1 VRIGVVTFP
10 GTLDDGDAA
19 RAVRLAGGTPVAL
32 WHASDDVGGVDAVV
46 LPGGFSYG
54 DYLRCGAIA
63 ALAPVMSAVVEA
75 SGVGYAVQATPSTLA
90 GLREGVEVL
99 LHTSLVV
106 REDSMTLF
114 GFADRDERE
123 VFEVLQSVSGVGPR
137 LALAMLATL
146 APDALRRAVA
156 CGDVAALQR
165 VPGIGKKGAQRL
177 VLELGAKLGPERGGR
192 ADPGESATV
201 SGDVVEALVG
211 LGWSERDAAAAVAE
225 AGGDSPEAGL
235 PELLRASLRVLG
247 ARR

>member
-1 VRIGVVTFP
+1 
-10 GTLDDGDAA
+10 
-19 RAVRLAGGTPVAL
+19 
-32 WHASDDVGGVDAVV
+32 
-46 LPGGFSYG
+46 
-54 DYLRCGAIA
+54 
-63 ALAPVMSAVVEA
+63 
-75 SGVGYAVQATPSTLA
+75 
-90 GLREGVEVL
+90 
-99 LHTSLVV
+99 
-106 REDSMTLF
+106 MTLF
-114 GFADRDERE
+114 GFADCDERE

-177 VLELGAKLGPERGGR
+177 VLELGAKLGPERDGR
-192 ADPGESATV
+192 ADPGESAAV

>member
-1 VRIGVVTFP
+1 MLFLRSLP
-10 GTLDDGDAA
+10 S
-19 RAVRLAGGTPVAL
+19 RLLGAL
-32 WHASDDVGGVDAVV
+32 LRPLVVV
-46 LPGGFSYG
+46 LLLAVGSSA
-54 DYLRCGAIA
+54 LRAGELDAT
-63 ALAPVMSAVVEA
+63 VTVDTRHVQGTGNEA
-75 SGVGYAVQATPSTLA
+75 T
-90 GLREGVEVL
+90 
-99 LHTSLVV
+99 
-106 REDSMTLF
+106 
-114 GFADRDERE
+114 
-123 VFEVLQSVSGVGPR
+123 FE
-137 LALAMLATL
+137 
-146 APDALRRAVA
+146 ALRRAVA

-211 LGWSERDAAAAVAE
+211 LGWSERDAAGAGAE

>member
-1 VRIGVVTFP
+1 M
-10 GTLDDGDAA
+10 
-19 RAVRLAGGTPVAL
+19 AL
-32 WHASDDVGGVDAVV
+32 GPA
-46 LPGGFSYG
+46 
-54 DYLRCGAIA
+54 
-63 ALAPVMSAVVEA
+63 SAVVEA

-192 ADPGESATV
+192 ADPEESATV

>member
-1 VRIGVVTFP
+1 MIATVR
-10 GTLDDGDAA
+10 GT
-19 RAVRLAGGTPVAL
+19 VVAL
-32 WHASDDVGGVDAVV
+32 GPA
-46 LPGGFSYG
+46 
-54 DYLRCGAIA
+54 
-63 ALAPVMSAVVEA
+63 SAVVEA

-177 VLELGAKLGPERGGR
+177 VLELGAKLGPERSGR